1 MIHLSKVYSP
11 IKVSG
16 GEYTANGVKSAKL
29 LAESSNVNGDFTLF
43 DYNDPNSL
51 DFIQAGALVYTSHSI
66 EQIPELRSEFLDE
79 LIRKQPKYVIHFE
92 PCYRDQDSKRL
103 IGLMRRKYI
112 EVNDYNR
119 NLLVKRI

>member
-1 MIHLSKVYSP
+1 MS
-11 IKVSG
+11 
-16 GEYTANGVKSAKL
+16 
-29 LAESSNVNGDFTLF
+29 
-43 DYNDPNSL
+43 
-51 DFIQAGALVYTSHSI
+51 FIQTGALVYTSHSI

-92 PCYRDQDSKRL
+92 PCYGDQDSKSL

-119 NLLVKRI
+119 NLIDLLSEYENRGLIKIISHKKNVFSDTPFNPPSIVVWAPV